1 MNAFGSI
8 ICLQTLP
15 SGLRFPGAFDDQY
28 NWCMLPSQLKSS
40 QANREKYRRV
50 DPVKQEALRIASTPK
65 SASQVR
71 RGSLESKRAVQEEA
85 VQSPHEGQVFVKS
98 SPDTRD
104 SNLRR
109 DRNEIL
115 SKADQILRDA
125 GIFDLQTDEPSNQEA
140 ELRVPNTSTM
150 TRSVMTAKTKQKTR
164 IVASSTREEWPDP
177 ILELERIIGFSNDF
191 PRMLLWLPDGSACVY
206 SSSSTIIIREF
217 LDGNAADRQ
226 LAGSPSNS
234 DEAAKGSVETTGTQP
249 PVTREHFLHGHSAAV
264 CAIALTGDGRLL
276 VSAETMI
283 DTTASGLRVWDLAS
297 HECLTVVK
305 AQAKGVHALCF
316 STPTKRRLLLCAVG
330 HDECFRTQI
339 FVWDCSNLQY
349 GTQTTGGPAISLLAR
364 QTSDFPVTRVAFSP
378 YEQQDQYHLVTC
390 GRENIRYWRVNPSTG
405 HLTGCPVILNEYS
418 RGTVFTDVG
427 FDTMFE
433 AFPSNIRRVRPLY
446 VASSLGTLLVV
457 DYDSRQVLC
466 VYQLHDASINCL
478 SVNEGFCVTGSDD
491 GFLRVWPLDFTD
503 FFLEAQHEAGVSSVD
518 VSADGMKVLVG
529 SRNSAIG
536 VLDISDQ
543 RYATVLR
550 SHTQEIVA
558 MAPASWHSPLTSF
571 VANDAVGGGD
581 GSVQS
586 ELITASSDGTLR
598 VWDAPSGQQLYEFDT
613 QQDHVTSVA
622 ASSSDNGIVAV
633 GFASGCTRIFDIHRA
648 GANSEAS
655 SSVLREFQQHQS
667 FIRHLAFDV
676 DGQCLYTSGAGKQLC
691 LYDARQQDYTPLKML
706 LVDFD
711 PLDGRF
717 VLSNDKKW
725 LAVVSGDRQGVVL
738 LDPRSLRVISTVR
751 PPRQS
756 SSSSAAQED
765 TLKLVQ
771 LSSNA
776 TELLALSTTDRLH
789 IFSLTTLAFV
799 QSMPL
804 LGQRGITALTTSSN
818 AKYMATGGADGSLCV
833 WNWDTKGRSG
843 RMHQSFIGH
852 SGKVSA
858 LAFTEDGTHVVA
870 TGESSAIC
878 VWRFH
883 GNRSPA
889 SPRALRALV
898 DGNQQ
903 REDGEKA
910 AFARRNAGDE
920 EVARC
925 LDGNGAA
932 KPPLYGFRR
941 VGPGELSPSLHVPVP
956 STKPN
961 FRLSLE
967 MDALTL
973 DEVNGRERSGAP
985 SLSVSSV
992 ASQDGGDVPIVRVTA
1007 AADVQGRLELSSAMG
1022 GFDPSVFAWSYET
1035 GKLLYAKRSV
1045 LVQEDLATGRQAF
1058 CDDHTCD
1065 EPEAGR
1071 PSVGI
1076 ALLRLSPSG
1085 DRVATVS
1092 SRFDFVSIRSLS
1104 RSGER
1109 AMPNNTDGDDQ
1120 RLIALLPATQAVTAL
1135 EFARSPSQQ
1144 QIDKDSTSD
1153 LLCVA
1158 CTVENQQQ
1166 QRHIVLLA
1174 SIATSSITW
1183 SSMDL
1188 DGWQALPIRQL
1199 TALSD
1204 SRFVLFSVE
1213 QSCISVLDI
1222 HPVASTVEIHPLVNA
1237 FPSQVQLVSL
1247 CNEASSVD
1255 RLRFLVGVDR
1265 DRYCYFYDLQQAA
1278 FLATTRLSLLR
1289 VKKKTGDLVNKKK
1302 ESKSTSS
1309 PIEFMA
1315 WMSTIAGKSRLVTG
1329 SRADNALCVYTL
1341 PTNPSARTQV
1351 DWQRVAR
1358 GGLSLSYSIVL
1369 DGGSLRSLS
1378 VDPVRGIGLAVT
1390 DDSTVVFVCFD
1401 SPTIT
1406 KTVKKTLGDT
1416 RPFAAPQ
1423 TSWALEGAVLLSTS
1437 STDSAIRVWLPE
1449 LGREVANFHVAST
1462 SCTCFA
1468 VNPFPSPE
1476 GVTQSMVLAGY
1487 SDGSLRVFDLREM
1500 RLLARFE
1507 LASAP
1512 LKTARYGGG
1521 SFDRIEFVGAF
1532 TALVVTSEHRVL
1544 LVDVSNALELPG
1556 EGASASQ
1563 TSSSRQKTAIR
1574 AKASGSSKKK
1584 PQPKARKTQGSGR
1597 EVVYRELSLLPSSS
1611 SRRKR
1616 IASRVGIETEG
1627 QLQVEVG
1634 AIDVMTASDVDIHP
1648 FLIVVKYSGSP
1659 KLGAGE
1665 CVVKV
1670 FAERTMAVLG
1680 EDDVVSSDEWSLGLR
1695 TELHQ
1700 ALAVF
1705 AASSTS
1711 ETLSVLYP
1719 CRLQPLQDEAAADRW
1734 WWGLEIRDCGLG
1746 SVTQRLVFDISSF
1759 YLEWPVMLLRSGS
1772 CAAEAKETVL
1782 LVDGEG
1788 RMANEGNEMGKKT
1801 AAALA
1806 SRALGTLL
1814 INRANEVLPGKST
1827 LRPTYEF
1834 IQ

>member
-1 MNAFGSI
+1 
-8 ICLQTLP
+8 
-15 SGLRFPGAFDDQY
+15 
-28 NWCMLPSQLKSS
+28 MLPSQLKSS
-40 QANREKYRRV
+40 QANYRRV
-50 DPVKQEALRIASTPK
+50 DPVKQEALRIASTPQ

-71 RGSLESKRAVQEEA
+71 RGSLESKRAVQEEV

-140 ELRVPNTSTM
+140 ELRVSSTPTVM
-150 TRSVMTAKTKQKTR
+150 RSVMMAKTKQKTR

-226 LAGSPSNS
+226 LTRSPSNS

-249 PVTREHFLHGHSAAV
+249 PAAREYFLHGHSAAV
-264 CAIALTGDGRLL
+264 CSIALTGDGSLL
-276 VSAETMI
+276 VSAETTTE
-283 DTTASGLRVWDLAS
+283 TTASGLRVWDLAS

-418 RGTVFTDVG
+418 RGTVFTDIG

-446 VASSLGTLLVV
+446 VTSSLGTLLVV
-457 DYDSRQVLC
+457 DYDTRQVLC

-571 VANDAVGGGD
+571 VINDAVGGRD

-586 ELITASSDGTLR
+586 ELVTASSDGTLR
-598 VWDAPSGQQLYEFDT
+598 VWDAPSGQQLYEFDA

-622 ASSSDNGIVAV
+622 ASPSDNGIVAV

-667 FIRHLAFDV
+667 CIRHLAFDV

-711 PLDGRF
+711 PLGGSF

-725 LAVVSGDRQGVVL
+725 LAVISGDRQGVVL

-756 SSSSAAQED
+756 SSSSTAQED

-776 TELLALSTTDRLH
+776 TELLALSTNDRLH

-799 QSMPL
+799 QSIPL

-858 LAFTEDGTHVVA
+858 LAFTGDGKHVVA

-883 GNRSPA
+883 GDRSPA
-889 SPRALRALV
+889 SPRALQALV
-898 DGNQQ
+898 DGKQQ
-903 REDGEKA
+903 QEDGENA

-956 STKPN
+956 STKPS

-973 DEVNGRERSGAP
+973 DEVNGRARSGAP

-992 ASQDGGDVPIVRVTA
+992 ASQDGEDVPIVPVTA

-1022 GFDPSVFAWSYET
+1022 GFDPSLFAWSHET
-1035 GKLLYAKRSV
+1035 GKLLYARRSV

-1058 CDDHTCD
+1058 CDDHACD
-1065 EPEAGR
+1065 GPEAGR
-1071 PSVGI
+1071 SAVGI

-1104 RSGER
+1104 RSDDH
-1109 AMPNNTDGDDQ
+1109 AMPSNTDGDDQ

-1135 EFARSPSQQ
+1135 GFARSPSQR
-1144 QIDKDSTSD
+1144 QIDKDSASD

-1158 CTVENQQQ
+1158 CTIESHQQQ
-1166 QRHIVLLA
+1166 QQQQHIVLLV
-1174 SIATSSITW
+1174 SIATSSIVW

-1188 DGWQALPIRQL
+1188 NGWHAPPIRQL
-1199 TALSD
+1199 AALSD
-1204 SRFVLFSVE
+1204 SRFVLFSAE

-1222 HPVASTVEIHPLVNA
+1222 HPVTSTVEIHPLINA

-1278 FLATTRLSLLR
+1278 FLATTRLSLLPA
-1289 VKKKTGDLVNKKK
+1289 KKKAGDLANKKK

-1341 PTNPSARTQV
+1341 PTHPSARTQV

-1358 GGLSLSYSIVL
+1358 GGLSLSYSIAL

-1378 VDPVRGIGLAVT
+1378 VDPVRAVGLAVT
-1390 DDSTVVFVCFD
+1390 DDSTVALVCFD
-1401 SPTIT
+1401 SPTST
-1406 KTVKKTLGDT
+1406 KTVKKTLEDT
-1416 RPFAAPQ
+1416 RPFAAPQTSWIPQ

-1449 LGREVANFHVAST
+1449 LGREVANFLVAST

-1476 GVTQSMVLAGY
+1476 GMTQSMVLAGY

-1544 LVDVSNALELPG
+1544 LVDVSNALEPPG
-1556 EGASASQ
+1556 EETSASQ
-1563 TSSSRQKTAIR
+1563 TSGSHQKTAIR
-1574 AKASGSSKKK
+1574 TKASGSSKRK
-1584 PQPKARKTQGSGR
+1584 PQPKARKTQSGGR
-1597 EVVYRELSLLPSSS
+1597 EVVYRELSLLPSSN

-1616 IASRVGIETEG
+1616 IAGRVGIETDG

-1634 AIDVMTASDVDIHP
+1634 AIAVMAASKVDIHP

-1659 KLGAGE
+1659 KLGVGE
-1665 CVVKV
+1665 CAVKV

-1680 EDDVVSSDEWSLGLR
+1680 EDDVVPSDEWSLGLR

-1700 ALAVF
+1700 APAVF
-1705 AASSTS
+1705 TASSTL
-1711 ETLSVLYP
+1711 ETVSVLYP

-1746 SVTQRLVFDISSF
+1746 RVTQCLVFDVSSF
-1759 YLEWPVMLLRSGS
+1759 YLERPVMLLRSS
-1772 CAAEAKETVL
+1772 AAEAEEAVL

-1788 RMANEGNEMGKKT
+1788 RMANEDNVKGEKT
-1801 AAALA
+1801 AATLA
-1806 SRALGTLL
+1806 SRAIGTLL
-1814 INRANEVLPGKST
+1814 INTANEVLLGKST
-1827 LRPTYEF
+1827 FRPPYEL